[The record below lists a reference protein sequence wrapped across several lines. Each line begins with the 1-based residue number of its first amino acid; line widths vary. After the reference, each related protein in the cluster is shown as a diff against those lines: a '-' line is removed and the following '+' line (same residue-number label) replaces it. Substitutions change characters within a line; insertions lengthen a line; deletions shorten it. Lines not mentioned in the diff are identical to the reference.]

1 MADVRANSKFKFRR
15 SRNPGYIPKV
25 ADLLEGEL
33 FINIAD
39 KKLYTK
45 DEEAN
50 VVIGIGGGGGSGGGG
65 ELGGG
70 AIIIRPEDAVNSNGN
85 LILSSKATPYDQG
98 LSGVKMEMLP
108 VFNEGDYL
116 NESMGMMFSSK
127 TGSVSSA
134 STQHEYPGQVGIIM
148 SNGFNTGYTGV
159 SGAPTIT
166 ATNSFSW
173 RTFEPSGG
181 IPEFVP
187 GTGPLNIC
195 SSELNIGNTD
205 NSKFVSKLTCARINI
220 NAGAIKIGNG
230 YKNGS
235 YPSVTIGTEYGGQ
248 VDINGLKTLKG
259 IVDSTAEVGTVT
271 ATTGVIKGNLYVE
284 GEIISGSPTPGP
296 KPAGPVEATTLNV
309 FAAATF
315 KNSVDISGPLTVKDA
330 TKGINSEL
338 SIQYK
343 PRQGETWEGDVFYYT
358 DAYIKSTNEI
368 NIVSEINE
376 SINSNPTYQ
385 NVKMGNLTA
394 TRGTFGSD
402 IVAYG
407 ADFAESVVVINH
419 SGVKIS
425 GDYDSGLI
433 FGTNAVKL
441 GIKAEADGAGLV
453 TDYNASYTKL
463 KDDEFVIGTS
473 IGDGFKGVTINNVKE
488 TNAGVTVTPS
498 VSSTTVKLIEA
509 NYGNFSPYISSTS
522 NSITIAPDEQSK
534 VTFSNTGVVFGRE
547 VTTPA
552 VQLGQARIEQTGNIL
567 GGIWGVDLKSYVN
580 NQIANGFVNVTTNTV
595 QLPDALISADGNVTG
610 GIWGTD
616 KTLKEYI
623 DANAGGGSGGGGGG
637 GGNHGGSKEAVKV
650 WTGSVTGA
658 ANTNPMDITSTED
671 GDFRCGGKL
680 MLKESSGAWLEY
692 DFDCPDSASPPVGT
706 VQFNRQIF
714 SQNSGASDMILA
726 QNSLSGTKTK
736 WSLYGH
742 ARKTYTEAWWR
753 PY

>member
-15 SRNPGYIPKV
+15 SRNPGYIPKA

-33 FINIAD
+33 FINVAD

-45 DEEAN
+45 DEEGG
-50 VVIGIGGGGGSGGGG
+50 VIIAIGGGSGGGGGG

-70 AIIIRPEDAVNSNGN
+70 AIIIRPEDAVNSSGN
-85 LILSSKATPYDQG
+85 LILSTTKVGEASYARG
-98 LSGVKMEMLP
+98 LSGLNMKMQQYIPTDSDPINVDSLYLEIGSKTQLNDGAANPYVEIPGKLAFVTSRGNSSGVTTASPGATVITAKPGATWHREFGTP
-108 VFNEGDYL
+108 VDESTLKLGD
-116 NESMGMMFSSK
+116 GTVTISSK
-127 TGSVSSA
+127 DIIIGKSTSDVFTKSIQNNMVYINSPNLILGGSV
-134 STQHEYPGQVGIIM
+134 
-148 SNGFNTGYTGV
+148 
-159 SGAPTIT
+159 
-166 ATNSFSW
+166 
-173 RTFEPSGG
+173 
-181 IPEFVP
+181 
-187 GTGPLNIC
+187 
-195 SSELNIGNTD
+195 
-205 NSKFVSKLTCARINI
+205 
-220 NAGAIKIGNG
+220 
-230 YKNGS
+230 
-235 YPSVTIGTEYGGQ
+235 
-248 VDINGLKTLKG
+248 DISGLKTLNGGATSTIDVGALTSQGNTVVKG
-259 IVDSTAEVGTVT
+259 D
-271 ATTGVIKGNLYVE
+271 LYVE

-296 KPAGPVEATTLNV
+296 KPLEDLAGLSLKLTYGATVGTNIDAGGYVRL
-309 FAAATF
+309 
-315 KNSVDISGPLTVKDA
+315 KDELTVKGKQNTTDY
-330 TKGINSEL
+330 EF
-338 SIQYK
+338 SIQH
-343 PRQGETWEGDVFYYT
+343 RNRSGEDWEGNSIFYSET
-358 DAYIKSTNEI
+358 FLKSTNDVYF
-368 NIVSEINE
+368 VSEINE
-376 SINSNPTYQ
+376 FTTSDPTYQ
-385 NVKMGNLTA
+385 NIRAANIRGSNGTFSGNLT
-394 TRGTFGSD
+394 GY
-402 IVAYG
+402 YG
-407 ADFAESVVVINH
+407 GFFDNNITINEN
-419 SGVKIS
+419 GINLAN
-425 GDYDSGLI
+425 DSGYS
-433 FGTNAVKL
+433 L
-441 GIKAEADGAGLV
+441 GLNFFSNKSVAISLKTEADGAGLV

-552 VQLGQARIEQTGNIL
+552 VQLGQARVEQTGNIL
-567 GGIWGVDLKSYVN
+567 GGTWGVDLKSYIN

-623 DANAGGGSGGGGGG
+623 DANAGGGGSGG
-637 GGNHGGSKEAVKV
+637 GGSKEAVKV
-650 WTGSVTGA
+650 WTGSVSGA
-658 ANTNPMDITSTED
+658 ANTSPITITSTED

-680 MLKESSGAWLEY
+680 MLKESTGAWLEY

-714 SQNSGASDMILA
+714 SQNTGASDMILA
-726 QNSLSGTKTK
+726 QNSMSGTKTT